1 MLKLYI
7 SHFTLLWFFKVVE
20 NFDADFKRNIFI
32 KDIVGQNIV
41 FYVLCSKLVVY
52 LVMYF
57 SVSKN
62 LQETTLFYK
71 YLQRSAV
78 DEIDKFILCW
88 QHIIT

>member
-1 MLKLYI
+1 MVDNFNADLK
-7 SHFTLLWFFKVVE
+7 KQ
-20 NFDADFKRNIFI
+20 NIFMKAI
-32 KDIVGQNIV
+32 ADQNVV

-71 YLQRSAV
+71 YRRRSAV
-78 DEIDKFILCW
+78 DEIDKLILCW

>member
-1 MLKLYI
+1 MKAI
-7 SHFTLLWFFKVVE
+7 
-20 NFDADFKRNIFI
+20 AD
-32 KDIVGQNIV
+32 QNVV

-57 SVSKN
+57 SISKN

-71 YLQRSAV
+71 YRRRSAV
-78 DEIDKFILCW
+78 DEIDKLILCW

>member
-1 MLKLYI
+1 MVDNFNADLK
-7 SHFTLLWFFKVVE
+7 KQ
-20 NFDADFKRNIFI
+20 NIFMKAI
-32 KDIVGQNIV
+32 ADQNVV

-57 SVSKN
+57 SISKN

-71 YLQRSAV
+71 YRRRSAV
-78 DEIDKFILCW
+78 DEIDKLILCW